1 MTYSQIGSCPQ
12 CGAPIYVPT
21 VWGGIIP
28 PSPMYSCGCHFKG
41 NMGYQQHTNT
51 MQNPGFLF
59 NPTTLQKEKNKKAM
73 EELFEAIEESKQNDL
88 KDATESLKDAFEKN
102 GVLKEHTYKEKRLLK
117 QIELLES
124 NLKTLEK
131 ELGHLKDIL
140 KSL

>member
-1 MTYSQIGSCPQ
+1 MTYSQISSCPQ

-21 VWGGIIP
+21 LWGGVTP
-28 PSPMYSCGCHFKG
+28 PSPMYSCNCHLKG
-41 NMGYQQHTNT
+41 NMGYQHTNT
-51 MQNPGFLF
+51 IQNPGFLF
-59 NPTTLQKEKNKKAM
+59 NPTNLQKEKNKKAM

-102 GVLKEHTYKEKRLLK
+102 GVLKEQTDKEKRLLK

-124 NLKTLEK
+124 SLKTLEK
-131 ELGHLKDIL
+131 ELGHLKDTL